1 MRLEEIKILGING
14 SQRKDCNSYRLIKAA
29 FEGARKED
37 KSITTEILQLADF
50 KIKPC
55 EAHFSGLHKFKSWGC
70 GKKPYKCILKD
81 DFEKVFQK
89 MIDAHGIIIASPLYY
104 PVPAKLVA
112 LMERLM
118 AIVYF
123 AKQADKNYVW
133 PLTGKP
139 FGAIAA
145 SYEDSTILVLK
156 ILRKFGFIARMYLV
170 RDTQNQVFSVD
181 AKGGVEKNPK
191 SLEEARKLGSLVAR
205 TLIKR
210 KEKAKKVE
218 HKNLNK

>member
-1 MRLEEIKILGING
+1 MKNRTNETIKILGING
-14 SQRKDCNSYRLIKAA
+14 SQRKNGSSYQLLNAA
-29 FEGARKED
+29 FNGAKEED
-37 KSITTEILQLADF
+37 KIIETELLQLANF

-55 EAHFSGLHKFKSWGC
+55 EAHYSGLHEFKNWGC

-81 DFEKVFQK
+81 DFDEVFQK
-89 MIDAHGIIIASPLYY
+89 MINADGIIIASPLYY

-123 AKQADKNYVW
+123 AKKADKNYVW

-139 FGAIAA
+139 FGAIAT

-170 RDTQNQVFSVD
+170 REAKNKVFSVD

-191 SLEEARKLGSLVAR
+191 NLEQAKKLGSLVAQ

-210 KEKAKKVE
+210 KERNN
-218 HKNLNK
+218 KNK

>member
-1 MRLEEIKILGING
+1 MEKVKKMKILGINA
-14 SQRKDCNSYRLIKAA
+14 SQRKDGNSYLLLKSALKGAKEEDDLI
-29 FEGARKED
+29 E
-37 KSITTEILQLADF
+37 TEILQLTDF
-50 KIKPC
+50 EIKPC
-55 EAHFSGLHKFKSWGC
+55 EAHYSGLHNFENWGC

-81 DFEKVFQK
+81 DFEEVFQK
-89 MIDAHGIIIASPLYY
+89 MIEADGIILSSPLYY

-118 AIVYF
+118 AIIYF
-123 AKQADKNYVW
+123 AKKSDKNYIW

-139 FGAIAA
+139 FGAIAT

-170 RDTQNQVFSVD
+170 RETKNKVFSVD

-191 SLEEARKLGSLVAR
+191 SSEEAKKLGSLVAR

-210 KEKAKKVE
+210 VERAKK
-218 HKNLNK
+218 KRKK

>member
-1 MRLEEIKILGING
+1 MKILGING
-14 SQRKDCNSYRLIKAA
+14 SQRKDGNSYLLLKSALEAAKEEDNLI
-29 FEGARKED
+29 ETID
-37 KSITTEILQLADF
+37 LQIRDF

-55 EAHFSGLHKFKSWGC
+55 ETHYSGLHEFENWGC

-81 DFEKVFQK
+81 DFEEVFQK
-89 MIDAHGIIIASPLYY
+89 MIEVDGIIISSPLYY

-123 AKQADKNYVW
+123 AKKADKDYVW
-133 PLTGKP
+133 PLVGKP
-139 FGAIAA
+139 FGAIAT

-170 RDTQNQVFSVD
+170 REAKNKVFSVD
-181 AKGGVEKNPK
+181 AKGGVTKNPK
-191 SLEEARKLGSLVAR
+191 SLEEAKRLGSLIAR

-210 KEKAKKVE
+210 QERAKK
-218 HKNLNK
+218 KRR

>member
-1 MRLEEIKILGING
+1 MQVLCING
-14 SQRKDCNSYRLIKAA
+14 SQRKDGNSYLLIKSALD
-29 FEGARKED
+29 GAREED
-37 KSITTEILQLADF
+37 NLIETDILQLTDF

-55 EAHFSGLHKFKSWGC
+55 EAHYSGLHKFENWGC

-81 DFEKVFQK
+81 NFEEVFQK
-89 MIDAHGIIIASPLYY
+89 MIDADGIIIASPLYY

-123 AKQADKNYVW
+123 AKKEDKNYVW

-139 FGAIAA
+139 FGAIAT
-145 SYEDSTILVLK
+145 SYEDSNILVLK

-170 RDTQNQVFSVD
+170 REAKNKVFSVD

-191 SLEEARKLGSLVAR
+191 SAEEAKKLGSLVAR
-205 TLIKR
+205 ILIKR
-210 KEKAKKVE
+210 KERAKKKRE
-218 HKNLNK
+218 K

>member
-1 MRLEEIKILGING
+1 MMRNKTTKTMKIIGING
-14 SQRKDCNSYRLIKAA
+14 SQRKDGNSYLLLKSALEGAKGESDGLIK
-29 FEGARKED
+29 
-37 KSITTEILQLADF
+37 TELLQLADF
-50 KIKPC
+50 EIKPC
-55 EAHFSGLHKFKSWGC
+55 EAHYSGLHKYENWGC

-89 MIDAHGIIIASPLYY
+89 MIEADGIIIVAPLYY

-123 AKQADKNYVW
+123 AKKADKNYVW

-139 FGAIAA
+139 FGAIAT
-145 SYEDSTILVLK
+145 SYEDTNILVLK

-170 RDTQNQVFSVD
+170 REAKNKVFSVD
-181 AKGGVEKNPK
+181 AKGGVEKNPN
-191 SLEEARKLGSLVAR
+191 SLENAKKLGSLVAK

-210 KEKAKKVE
+210 KERNN
-218 HKNLNK
+218 KNK

>member
-1 MRLEEIKILGING
+1 MGKTTMKILGING
-14 SQRKDCNSYRLIKAA
+14 SQRKDANSCLLLKSALAGAKGESDGLI
-29 FEGARKED
+29 E
-37 KSITTEILQLADF
+37 TELLQLADF
-50 KIKPC
+50 EIKPC
-55 EAHFSGLHKFKSWGC
+55 ESHYSGLHKFENWGC

-89 MIDAHGIIIASPLYY
+89 MIEADGIIIAAPLYY

-123 AKQADKNYVW
+123 AKKADKNYVW

-139 FGAIAA
+139 FGAIAT

-170 RDTQNQVFSVD
+170 RGAKNKVFSVD

-191 SLEEARKLGSLVAR
+191 SLEEAKKLGSLVAR

-210 KEKAKKVE
+210 KERSKKKGGE
-218 HKNLNK
+218 KL

>member
-1 MRLEEIKILGING
+1 MKIIGINS
-14 SQRKDCNSYRLIKAA
+14 SQRKDGNSYRLLKSAL
-29 FEGARKED
+29 EGAKEED
-37 KSITTEILQLADF
+37 ILIETELLQLADF
-50 KIKPC
+50 EIKPC
-55 EAHFSGLHKFKSWGC
+55 GGHYFGLHEFKNWGC

-81 DFEKVFQK
+81 DFEEVFQR
-89 MIDAHGIIIASPLYY
+89 MIETDGIIIAAPLYY
-104 PVPAKLVA
+104 PIPAKLVA

-123 AKQADKNYVW
+123 AKKADKNYVW

-139 FGAIAA
+139 FGAIAT
-145 SYEDSTILVLK
+145 SYEDSNILVLK

-170 RDTQNQVFSVD
+170 REAKNKVFSVD

-191 SLEEARKLGSLVAR
+191 SIEEAKKLGALVAR

-210 KEKAKKVE
+210 KERAKKE
-218 HKNLNK
+218 GGKQK

>member
-1 MRLEEIKILGING
+1 MKILGING
-14 SQRKDCNSYRLIKAA
+14 SQRKEGNSYFLLKSALG
-29 FEGARKED
+29 GARGED
-37 KSITTEILQLADF
+37 DSLIETELLQLADF
-50 KIKPC
+50 EIKPC
-55 EAHFSGLHKFKSWGC
+55 DAHYSGLHKFENWGC

-89 MIDAHGIIIASPLYY
+89 MIEADGIILIAPLCY

-123 AKQADKNYVW
+123 AKKADKNYVW
-133 PLTGKP
+133 SLTGKP
-139 FGAIAA
+139 FGAIAT
-145 SYEDSTILVLK
+145 SYEDSTVLVLK

-170 RDTQNQVFSVD
+170 REAKNKVFSVD

-191 SLEEARKLGSLVAR
+191 SLEEAKKLGSLVAR

-210 KEKAKKVE
+210 KERAKK
-218 HKNLNK
+218 KGGGQK

>member
-1 MRLEEIKILGING
+1 MKILGING
-14 SQRKDCNSYRLIKAA
+14 SQRKDGNSYLLLKSALEGAKKEDERLI
-29 FEGARKED
+29 D
-37 KSITTEILQLADF
+37 TELLQLRDF
-50 KIKPC
+50 EINPC
-55 EAHFSGLHKFKSWGC
+55 EAHYSGLHKFKNWGC

-81 DFEKVFQK
+81 DFEKVFQR
-89 MIDAHGIIIASPLYY
+89 MIDADGIILASPLYY
-104 PVPAKLVA
+104 PAPAKLVA

-123 AKQADKNYVW
+123 AKKADKNYVW

-139 FGAIAA
+139 FGAIAT
-145 SYEDSTILVLK
+145 SYEDSTVLVLK

-170 RDTQNQVFSVD
+170 REAKNKVFSVD

-191 SLEEARKLGSLVAR
+191 SLEEAKKLDSLVAR

-210 KEKAKKVE
+210 VERAKKRRE
-218 HKNLNK
+218 K